1 MGGRT
6 SGKVLRSVDRRGAGG
21 SAKTAAS
28 STPAAVST
36 LAVASMPGA
45 AAWVARVRSP
55 GFRRSLLRVVR
66 EEIAAAGSAPMRD
79 LIDAGQVRAAIAA
92 WDPASVRAAAAAR
105 VAVKV
110 NERLEKRLGRAQRSL
125 EEMMGPSV
133 MEGVNALLDEDL
145 PNPQALEQILA
156 QTIRQKF
163 VRKLFAELIHSAIL
177 AFNKRV
183 NPIFSGITASMLDD
197 QIRGFIS
204 LGMPMLQEQAVAFA
218 LSRANQDF
226 VVDLARGLI
235 RSVLAEPLG
244 DLVPRSSAGQRARI
258 ESLIVR
264 VVESDRF
271 REQAPV
277 LALRVFDDV
286 YAQLRDEKLAVLIDV
301 DSLAEVLAEPL
312 AELAI
317 AVLTR
322 PRVAE
327 LLAGR

>member
-1 MGGRT
+1 
-6 SGKVLRSVDRRGAGG
+6 
-21 SAKTAAS
+21 
-28 STPAAVST
+28 
-36 LAVASMPGA
+36 
-45 AAWVARVRSP
+45 
-55 GFRRSLLRVVR
+55 VR
-66 EEIAAAGSAPMRD
+66 EEIAAAGSAPVRD

-110 NERLEKRLGRAQRSL
+110 NERLEKRLGRARRSL

-204 LGMPMLQEQAVAFA
+204 LGMPMLQEQAVTFA

-226 VVDLARGLI
+226 VVDLARSLI

-244 DLVPRSSAGQRARI
+244 DLVPRASAGQRARI

-264 VVESDRF
+264 VLESDRF

-277 LALRVFDDV
+277 MALRVFDDV

-301 DSLAEVLAEPL
+301 ESLAEVLAEPI

-322 PRVAE
+322 PRVAS
-327 LLAGR
+327 LLAE